1 LKDPKELTEE
11 QIVAAL
17 NNLAHI
23 DHPNREEQA
32 YSNALSI
39 QLQHINENRI
49 NHTQVEHKRRP
60 ILEEF

>member
-11 QIVAAL
+11 QIILAL
-17 NNLAHI
+17 DNIAHI

-39 QLQHINENRI
+39 QLQHINDNRI
-49 NHTQVEHKRRP
+49 NHTQVEHRRRNT
-60 ILEEF
+60 LEEF